1 MLVTDHL
8 KRVGSISGL
17 EALNLYRVM
26 DLPKLMSDLI
36 NKGGLPIRKQYR
48 NDNTGVRYL
57 RYHFDGE
64 DVREQ
69 VGKEVYSGDLF
80 QMN

>member
-1 MLVTDHL
+1 MTDHIN
-8 KRVGSISGL
+8 RVGSISGL

-36 NKGGLPIRKQYR
+36 KGGLPIRKQYR
-48 NDNTGVRYL
+48 RDNTGVRYL

-64 DVREQ
+64 DAREQ

-80 QMN
+80 SMT